1 MGDEEKYKHVTVVAK
16 ERKLFQKKEL
26 DFVHRARSL
35 NKPFC
40 TSCFKFD
47 YDNNSL
53 RDFSEYTTADKIS
66 EHILKDRK
74 TRMVLGKMYDFECP
88 NGHKISVE
96 MTNDDLSRTGN
107 IDTKNSKGVQ
117 AKVEK
122 GKGTSE

>member
-53 RDFSEYTTADKIS
+53 RDFSEYTKIHKFYKWKIANFFKENLPDCIDICWLMFNKS
-66 EHILKDRK
+66 GKHYKQDIKNLIWDALYPEH
-74 TRMVLGKMYDFECP
+74 
-88 NGHKISVE
+88 
-96 MTNDDLSRTGN
+96 
-107 IDTKNSKGVQ
+107 
-117 AKVEK
+117 
-122 GKGTSE
+122 